1 MSKKQE
7 IAHSEKSATAASNA
21 VLPPV
26 DVFEDESGIT
36 LLADLPGVSRD
47 GLHVHVE
54 NEMLVIEGTA
64 ELAAPE
70 AMEAVYA
77 EAHSP
82 NFARRFTLSREL
94 DAAKVEASM
103 KDGVLKL
110 HIPKAEAAKPH
121 RIQVQVD

>member
-7 IAHSEKSATAASNA
+7 IAHSEKSATAAGNA

-47 GLHVHVE
+47 GLHLHVE

-110 HIPKAEAAKPH
+110 HIPKAEAAKSH